1 MHTEDTPDTPQ
12 TEGQTIPPEEQI
24 IPSGGGPILGQEATQ
39 GVHEQGGGEA
49 PSESASKAPTEAPTP
64 EGQTQGSQDTAQEP
78 MGAAA
83 GQAKSLAQQNPN
95 PIALAAVFIAG
106 IVIGRMASRWG

>member
-1 MHTEDTPDTPQ
+1 MHTEETPDTPQ

-49 PSESASKAPTEAPTP
+49 PSESSSQAPTP
-64 EGQTQGSQDTAQEP
+64 EGQTQGTEDSQSKTQEP
-78 MGAAA
+78 MAAA
-83 GQAKSLAQQNPN
+83 TEQAKSLAQQNPN
-95 PIALAAVFIAG
+95 PIALAAAFVAG

>member
-1 MHTEDTPDTPQ
+1 MHTEETPDTPQ

-24 IPSGGGPILGQEATQ
+24 IPSGGGPILGQEATE

-49 PSESASKAPTEAPTP
+49 PTESSSQASDSAPTP
-64 EGQTQGSQDTAQEP
+64 EGQTEGVEGEAQQP
-78 MGAAA
+78 MAAA
-83 GQAKSLAQQNPN
+83 TGQAKSLAQQNPN
-95 PIALAAVFIAG
+95 PIALAGAFVAG